1 MGHLKTSMNENSQLL
16 LEKKQHID
24 MNLEE
29 AYNDNDA
36 ELLAML

>member
-1 MGHLKTSMNENSQLL
+1 MGQLKTSMNENSQLL
-16 LEKKQHID
+16 LEKKQLD

-36 ELLAML
+36 GLLAML